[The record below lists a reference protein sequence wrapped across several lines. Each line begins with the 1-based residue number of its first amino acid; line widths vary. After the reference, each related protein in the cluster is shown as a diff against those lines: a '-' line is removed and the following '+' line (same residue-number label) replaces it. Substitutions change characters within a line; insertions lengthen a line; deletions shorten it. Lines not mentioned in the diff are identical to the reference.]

1 MIHFKTSWLHSEN
14 LEMAV
19 DLQTD
24 AARAAEFEPPAR
36 RRRRGTMWP
45 GLDQHVW
52 RTRSQDLYYRGLAHR
67 CLGPVRTE
75 SFLTTLAMTEPIT
88 SFFPI
93 SLDSH
98 WGMYGFLSHKIYS
111 KGVRNNHEPCTARR
125 AVALGVPGSPFAS
138 AHDFGLASAPA
149 LDHPPR
155 DLFKV

>member
-52 RTRSQDLYYRGLAHR
+52 RTRAKAFII
-67 CLGPVRTE
+67 E
-75 SFLTTLAMTEPIT
+75 AWLTDV
-88 SFFPI
+88 S
-93 SLDSH
+93 
-98 WGMYGFLSHKIYS
+98 
-111 KGVRNNHEPCTARR
+111 
-125 AVALGVPGSPFAS
+125 VP
-138 AHDFGLASAPA
+138 
-149 LDHPPR
+149 
-155 DLFKV
+155 